1 MGIQLYRL
9 ALEREIA
16 LFLIVLIEFTSV
28 LRFGFTADLDFVT
41 DLVLLLAAGLR
52 TRRLIHDESQLL
64 VVKTVHLS
72 SIQECA
78 PGIARLVGPP

>member
-28 LRFGFTADLDFVT
+28 LRFGFAADLDFIA
-41 DLVLLLAAGLR
+41 DLVLLLAAGLH
-52 TRRLIHDESQLL
+52 TRRLIHNESQLL
-64 VVKTVHLS
+64 VVEMVDLS
-72 SIQECA
+72 SIQEGA
-78 PGIARLVGPP
+78 PGIARHVGPP